1 MVKVRAS
8 RAETLRME
16 HGSGGS
22 STNQVIRVLIAD
34 DDPILIRSLI
44 GLLASQPD
52 IDVVATARDGRE
64 AVDLATRH
72 RPDVAV
78 VDVRMDG
85 GGPWAARS
93 IRRRSPH
100 SEILAYSAHDDRR
113 NVLDM
118 LSAGASGYV
127 LKGASG
133 PDVLDA
139 IRRTAAGRTALS
151 VGVTADVVRELMA
164 RLNGE
169 RARQEGRRRAVE
181 RVRRALTPDGMHV
194 VFQPIFDL
202 ATGRLVG
209 MEALSR
215 FPFDPNRA
223 PERWFEEAALVDLR
237 TELEMAAVRAALG
250 RMDDLPEDAFLSVN
264 LSPETA
270 CSDELLRAIDF
281 ALSPARLVLEV
292 TEHARV
298 RDYERLGAAVATL
311 RGRGVRL
318 AVDDAGSGF
327 ASLQHILRLAPD
339 FIKLDMALTRD
350 VDSDVARRAL
360 AAALISFASQ
370 IGAEII
376 AEGIE
381 TAPELEALREL
392 GVGFGQGFHLGRPA
406 PLAVRDAEGRH
417 RMSRSA

>member
-1 MVKVRAS
+1 MPNTVG
-8 RAETLRME
+8 ME
-16 HGSGGS
+16 HPQRLASKS
-22 STNQVIRVLIAD
+22 AIRVLIAD
-34 DDPILIRSLI
+34 DDALVIQALARLIEGESDMVL
-44 GLLASQPD
+44 
-52 IDVVATARDGRE
+52 VAMARDARE
-64 AVDLATRH
+64 AADLAMQH
-72 RPDVAV
+72 RPDVAL

-100 SEILAYSAHDDRR
+100 SEVLAFSAHDDRAD
-113 NVLDM
+113 VLDM

-133 PDVLDA
+133 ADVLDA
-139 IRRTAAGRTALS
+139 VRRTAAGRTALS
-151 VGVTADVVRELMA
+151 VGVTADVVSELVA
-164 RLNGE
+164 RLGSE
-169 RARQEGRRRAVE
+169 RARQEGRRRAVD
-181 RVRRALTPDGMHV
+181 RIRRALTPDGMQV

-202 ATGRLVG
+202 ATGSLVG

-223 PERWFEEAALVDLR
+223 PETWFEEASLVDLR
-237 TELEMAAVRAALG
+237 TELEMAAIRTSLG
-250 RMDDLPEDAFLSVN
+250 RMDDLPEGTFLAVN

-270 CSDELLRAIDF
+270 CSAELHRAVEF
-281 ALSPARLVLEV
+281 ALSPSRLVLEV

-298 RDYERLGAAVATL
+298 RDYARLGAAVAVL
-311 RGRGVRL
+311 RDKGVRL

-350 VDSDVARRAL
+350 VDSDLARRAL

-376 AEGIE
+376 AEGVE
-381 TAPELEALREL
+381 TGPELDTLREL

-406 PLAVRDAEGRH
+406 ALALRDAAGLH
-417 RMSRSA
+417 RISRTA